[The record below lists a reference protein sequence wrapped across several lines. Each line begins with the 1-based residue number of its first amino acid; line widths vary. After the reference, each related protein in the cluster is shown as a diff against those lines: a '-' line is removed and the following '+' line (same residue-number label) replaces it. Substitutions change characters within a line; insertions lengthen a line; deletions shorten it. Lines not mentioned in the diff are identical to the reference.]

1 MPNKTKS
8 SQSTVFRGA
17 LEASE
22 VRYRRLFETAK
33 DGILILDADSGKI
46 IDSNPFLEALLGYS
60 HSELIGKK
68 LWEIGPFRDVVA
80 SQAAFKQLQAK
91 EYVRY
96 ENLPLETKS
105 GERRDVEFV
114 SNVYLV
120 DEHAVIQC
128 NVRDITARKA
138 AENAV
143 LKSNQNLVLMVSEL
157 QRRDREMSLLNHM
170 NDLLQPCTV
179 LAEAYHVVAL
189 VAAEL
194 FDGPEGCLAI
204 LHHGQDQLESV
215 VRWGSQVTIESRFP
229 LNDCWAMRRGRLHEV
244 NHPESGL
251 LCRHF
256 NSTPKTAYW
265 CVPLMVQGETLGVV
279 CVICPP
285 GRTPER
291 EASDQQLAVTV
302 GETIKLSLS
311 NLRLR
316 EELREQ
322 ATHDPLTGLYNRR
335 YMDDSLIREIYGAQ
349 RRDSELCV
357 AMLDLD
363 HFKEFNDSFGHDAG
377 DSLLKEFGRVL
388 RETMRKSDIAFRTG
402 GEEFLLVFPDCSAAD
417 TALRVE
423 QVRQHVRALQIRQGE
438 QPLGT
443 ATVSAGVA
451 AASVT
456 GWTATELLRAADEAL
471 YSAKQRG
478 RDRVVVYQAPVP
490 RSPEPRAAL
499 EPTKPTPRVP
509 VLRAPERTDS

>member
-1 MPNKTKS
+1 MN
-8 SQSTVFRGA
+8 
-17 LEASE
+17 
-22 VRYRRLFETAK
+22 
-33 DGILILDADSGKI
+33 D
-46 IDSNPFLEALLGYS
+46 
-60 HSELIGKK
+60 
-68 LWEIGPFRDVVA
+68 
-80 SQAAFKQLQAK
+80 
-91 EYVRY
+91 
-96 ENLPLETKS
+96 
-105 GERRDVEFV
+105 V

-204 LHHGQDQLESV
+204 LHRGQDQLESV

-244 NHPESGL
+244 SNPESGL

-256 NSTPKTAYW
+256 NSPPKDAYW

-377 DSLLKEFGRVL
+377 DSLLKDFGRVL

-423 QVRQHVRALQIRQGE
+423 QVRQHVRALQIRQGFGGVQGLVGGTKQLACGPPRDARRRDSGGDGCRAEGIRLDAARRRLEETGDRIASIAEDSGFSNEE
-438 QPLGT
+438 QMR
-443 ATVSAGVA
+443 GVF
-451 AASVT
+451 VRT
-456 GWTATELLRAADEAL
+456 LQIPPREYRKRLRVA
-471 YSAKQRG
+471 RG
-478 RDRVVVYQAPVP
+478 A
-490 RSPEPRAAL
+490 
-499 EPTKPTPRVP
+499 
-509 VLRAPERTDS
+509 